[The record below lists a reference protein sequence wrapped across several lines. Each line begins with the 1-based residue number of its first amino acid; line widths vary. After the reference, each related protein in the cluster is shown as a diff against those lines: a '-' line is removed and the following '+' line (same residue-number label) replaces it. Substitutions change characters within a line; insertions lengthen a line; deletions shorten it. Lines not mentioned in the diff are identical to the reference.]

1 MRVPVRPSQEF
12 EEVKKI
18 RCLLKVNIKS
28 VRVKINRVSSVIR
41 ETGRANRYLKL
52 FTELKRGLATESG

>member
-1 MRVPVRPSQEF
+1 MRPSQEF